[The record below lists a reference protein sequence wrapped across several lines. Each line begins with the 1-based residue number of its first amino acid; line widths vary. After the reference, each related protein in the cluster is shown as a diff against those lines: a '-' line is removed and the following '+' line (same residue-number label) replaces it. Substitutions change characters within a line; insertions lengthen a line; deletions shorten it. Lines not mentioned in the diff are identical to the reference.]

1 MQNLYTDPGVIKSR
15 LLTYGIEYIK
25 EFSLTMSEPGP
36 ATLTLETCTSINDI
50 PAPEWERLA
59 GHSNPFLR
67 YEFFQALEASG
78 CTSPETGWSPRHLV
92 FRKAGR
98 IVGLAPAFL
107 KSHSMGEYVFDWA
120 WADAY
125 QRHGLAYYPKLL
137 IAIPFTPSAGP
148 RLLLDPDIRQQLVPE
163 QVHHLLDRLTD
174 ELGAHSW
181 HLLFPGKEDQELLQ
195 HEQALHRIG
204 CQFHWHN
211 HDYRNFEDF
220 LAALTSR
227 KRKSI
232 RKERR
237 QVADQGI
244 SFTRFH
250 GRDIPE
256 HVLSAFYVFYQ
267 ATYLKRGQRP
277 YLNKRFFELLL
288 EQLPEHVHL
297 VMAVR
302 EGEMIAGALF
312 LAGTTTLYGRYW
324 GCLDEYNHLHFETCY
339 YQGIELAMDLGLSH
353 IDAGA
358 QGEHKLVRGFEPV
371 ITHSWHGVLHPG
383 FREAI
388 ENFTREEADHV
399 RAYFSDAEA
408 ALPFRQQTPD

>member
-1 MQNLYTDPGVIKSR
+1 MPESGLS
-15 LLTYGIEYIK
+15 
-25 EFSLTMSEPGP
+25 
-36 ATLTLETCTSINDI
+36 ALTLETCSSINDI
-50 PAPEWERLA
+50 PLQDWQRLA
-59 GHSNPFLR
+59 GRANPFLR
-67 YEFFQALEASG
+67 YEFFQALEESG
-78 CTSPETGWSPRHLV
+78 CTSSGTGWTPCHLV
-92 FRKAGR
+92 FRMAGR
-98 IVGLAPAFL
+98 IAGVAPAFL

-120 WADAY
+120 WAEAY

-148 RLLLDPDIRQQLVPE
+148 RLQLDPALREQLTPE
-163 QVHHLLDRLTD
+163 RLHDLLATLTD
-174 ELGAHSW
+174 RLGAHSW
-181 HLLFPGKEDQELLQ
+181 HLLFPDSRDQQLLS
-195 HEQALHRIG
+195 HGRELHRIG

-211 HDYRNFEDF
+211 HGYRSFEDF
-220 LAALTSR
+220 LAALNSR

-237 QVADQGI
+237 QVAEQGI

-250 GRDIPE
+250 GRDIPDQ
-256 HVLSAFYVFYQ
+256 VLSAFYLFYQ

-277 YLNKRFFELLL
+277 YLNKRFFELLRERL
-288 EQLPEHVHL
+288 SEHVHL

-302 EGEMIAGALF
+302 DGEMIAGALF
-312 LAGTTTLYGRYW
+312 LAGENTLYGRYW

-339 YQGIELAMDLGLSH
+339 YQGIELALDWGLEH

-371 ITHSWHGVLHPG
+371 LTHSWHGIAHPG

-388 ENFTREEADHV
+388 ENFTREEAEHV
-399 RAYFSDAEA
+399 IEYYEEA
-408 ALPFRQQTPD
+408 KSLLPFRQQAQD